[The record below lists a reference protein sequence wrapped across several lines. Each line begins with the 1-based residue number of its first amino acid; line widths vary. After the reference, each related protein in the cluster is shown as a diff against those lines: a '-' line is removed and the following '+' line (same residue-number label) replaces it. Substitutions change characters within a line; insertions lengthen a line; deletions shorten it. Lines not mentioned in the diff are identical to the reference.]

1 MLLLMSDG
9 CLGVQMKVYITK
21 NSLPVLEEV
30 KKISGHVPFSADL
43 SSLCVF
49 SCSAWPLIL

>member
-1 MLLLMSDG
+1 MSLMSDG